1 MKGTINILQ
10 VCSSANKEGLYGV
23 LSLDYGFERKVKL
36 SQIYQPCQT
45 LIHIMP
51 SVTLFTIRGKYIYTV
66 PSGDISSFPLFQ
78 ELYLI

>member
-10 VCSSANKEGLYGV
+10 VCSAANKEGLYGV

-36 SQIYQPCQT
+36 SQVYQPCQT

-51 SVTLFTIRGKYIYTV
+51 SVTLFTIRGEY
-66 PSGDISSFPLFQ
+66 Q
-78 ELYLI
+78 